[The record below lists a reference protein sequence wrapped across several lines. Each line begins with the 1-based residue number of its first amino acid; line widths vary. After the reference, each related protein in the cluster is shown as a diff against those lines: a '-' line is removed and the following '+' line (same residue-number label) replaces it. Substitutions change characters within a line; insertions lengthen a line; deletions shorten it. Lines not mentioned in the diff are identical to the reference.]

1 MIIIHLQKL
10 RKKKQWH
17 VVGFEPR
24 LPCDSLYHQSLG
36 KDTHEL
42 VFVDIT
48 SLVLIGSDLLVWWV
62 SGEKVQYQLQA
73 EDNEQVMASSI
84 KMASVCV
91 LWLR

>member
-1 MIIIHLQKL
+1 MPSVFFGVLSFFSPHMIIIHLQKL

-48 SLVLIGSDLLVWWV
+48 SLLLIVSDLLV
-62 SGEKVQYQLQA
+62 
-73 EDNEQVMASSI
+73 
-84 KMASVCV
+84 
-91 LWLR
+91 